1 MAQYKGSVV
10 SATAVVDWHDILASG
25 KIAAGEKGQIV
36 VRCETATRVAAGVA
50 DPVASTTIGVLV
62 PAGKA
67 VVINLDTATTAQS
80 VWVQSPASQAA
91 VVVEVDAGGAEY
103 IINA

>member
-1 MAQYKGSVV
+1 MAQYKGKVV
-10 SATAVVDWHDILASG
+10 SATAVVDWTDILAASG
-25 KIAAGEKGQIV
+25 IADGEAGHMV
-36 VRCETATRVAAGVA
+36 VRCDTATRVAAGVA

-67 VVINLDTATTAQS
+67 VVINLGTATAAQS

-91 VVVEVDAGGAEY
+91 IIVEVDAGGAEY